1 MQTKKMSLIETTVS
15 VAIGYIVALL
25 SQIIIFPLFNINVT
39 IGENLLIGLFFTF
52 TSIVRGYFVR
62 RLFNRLSK
70 KWNTMQQKKN

>member
-39 IGENLLIGLFFTF
+39 IGQNLLIGLFFTF

-70 KWNTMQQKKN
+70 KWNTM

>member
-1 MQTKKMSLIETTVS
+1 MQSKKMSLIETTVS

-39 IGENLLIGLFFTF
+39 ICENLLIGLFFTF

-70 KWNTMQQKKN
+70 K

>member
-39 IGENLLIGLFFTF
+39 IGQNLLIGLFFTF

-70 KWNTMQQKKN
+70 K

>member
-1 MQTKKMSLIETTVS
+1 MQSKKMSLIETTVS

-70 KWNTMQQKKN
+70 KWNTM